1 MIREGDAKKIFKQMR
16 DGTGDDWI
24 LVLLQVNYDGE
35 QVFPASFLNRKLLR
49 YVPRVI
55 SKREVPEMYGFRP
68 CRPTWQ
74 VPIVTHKRARS
85 AENISRYRLLSVTQG
100 GW

>member
-1 MIREGDAKKIFKQMR
+1 MIREGDAEKIFKQMR

-35 QVFPASFLNRKLLR
+35 QVFPASFLNKKLLR
-49 YVPRVI
+49 YAPGVI
-55 SKREVPEMYGFRP
+55 SKREVPEMYGFGP
-68 CRPTWQ
+68 CRPTGQ

-85 AENISRYRLLSVTQG
+85 AENITRYRLLSVTQG